1 MHVPWKAFP
10 KLGPGGLLWQGPPNL
25 RRTRLKYPITDSD
38 REDYAK
44 RFTYHEPKA
53 DQQPRYMELRARAR
67 ELAELMLE
75 SCPPSRERS
84 LAMTKLEESVFW
96 ANAAIARRE

>member
-1 MHVPWKAFP
+1 M
-10 KLGPGGLLWQGPPNL
+10 
-25 RRTRLKYPITDSD
+25 KYPITDAD
-38 REDYAK
+38 RDDYAK
-44 RFTYHEPKA
+44 RFTYHVPKR
-53 DQQPRYMELRARAR
+53 DQNERYVELRAQAR

-84 LAMTKLEESVFW
+84 LAMTKLEEAVFW

>member
-1 MHVPWKAFP
+1 M
-10 KLGPGGLLWQGPPNL
+10 
-25 RRTRLKYPITDSD
+25 KYPITDAD

-44 RFTYHEPKA
+44 RFGRGLVVKN
-53 DQQPRYMELRARAR
+53 DQGERYVQLRSEAR

-84 LAMTKLEESVFW
+84 LAMTKLEESIFW
-96 ANAAIARRE
+96 ANAAIARNE